1 MQKWQRVGTDKTEK
15 VGWRW
20 LVHKKFR
27 LPNGYEGVFTTLDSV
42 GKKYAC
48 VIALTKQNEV
58 IIVRQFRPGP
68 EAIFDEVIGGAVEDG
83 EVPLEAAKRE
93 LAEEAGYRVGAIE
106 CIGSAFKDSYTNGY
120 YYFYLAFNCEP
131 LASGNNPD
139 ISENIEV
146 RKISIDQLIKNA
158 KIGRMSDPQAVL
170 MAYDRLMEIKKGE

>member
-27 LPNGYEGVFTTLDSV
+27 LPNGYEGVFTTLDRV

-93 LAEEAGYRVGAIE
+93 LAEEAGYRVG
-106 CIGSAFKDSYTNGY
+106 Y
-120 YYFYLAFNCEP
+120 YYFYLALNCEP
-131 LASGNNPD
+131 LARGNNPD
-139 ISENIEV
+139 ISESIEV
-146 RKISIDQLIKNA
+146 RKISINQLIKNA